1 MPNGPHIWDS
11 RSDGILA
18 LRHDNYQ
25 ENYDLQ
31 YRASV
36 LCVEIKDRLLPPKYP
51 REAGQ
56 WLLHSE
62 PKVGDLNN
70 ATFWQKNTRQ
80 ISGWSFAWP
89 SITVKGASGT
99 TGGSTG
105 GGAGTTVATRD
116 SHPSEQNNTLGI
128 IRTPP
133 TRPQSGNTVALPPTG
148 QNTNTQTQAMP
159 ESKPTS
165 VLPLNGMKA
174 DNRFSSK
181 TPQSLRDINKKL
193 WPLFPV
199 GFVGITIADVYE
211 SQQQDVFHPT
221 DPRLV
226 VAQGCDPDMGSI
238 VLGIK
243 SSTGEIDENYAAK
256 LQSAFR
262 VVKRPDGGKLPYGKY
277 PFVALNIGQSATLDS
292 IGGAIIAGKSAG
304 FLSSAYGGPLH
315 PGSAADQHKIDSADG
330 VDISSAH
337 LSLNALFLSDT
348 DQSKDGPLEFETDPF
363 PPDVGTGNKKMK
375 VHLQWDENTP
385 HNHFTGQK
393 VGKWRWWAE
402 SSFQDSPEQ
411 PCRPPPSSGLGG
423 RCDGGAES
431 DNAQMGGPTQGAGGQ
446 RVNVNQPGGW
456 ATPPPSGGMQTPPEL
471 AGGGYD
477 LGGYS
482 SIEEWRIAMGAGT
495 QLPPAGSAYGGEM
508 GTPFTEEFPP
518 PYPSTDYGGSGSPNI
533 SDQPWLVPN
542 PMGTGGYLPA
552 GSEDLSTAQ
561 MIAGETGGY
570 QVPTEMGG
578 AGRPSTSTTNEI
590 QSPSTSTVG
599 APIVPGASTTQGTST
614 DTRPPVVGRD
624 TGYTAQTPGGTTTS
638 SAGTSSPPGTGIQYT
653 HPPCSGIEYPGTASG
668 GTVSMPG
675 DVVIYDLTGSVIS
688 TNAEVPTFTTGI
700 LCSVVYKVAAPGV
713 NWACGIPDL
722 STGGVSSGY
731 SWRVKNGGLSFHYH
745 DASANKAEAVKFTPT
760 SQIAFKS
767 GTSFWGTLQ
776 HANLSDK
783 VYTFPNLTGYVAL
796 NSWTNGLITANY
808 IPYGSGGALTQSV
821 SFQYDGAG
829 LVTIGQSSTSTAQL
843 KMYNAGSPNYLILQT
858 GATAANITYTL
869 PAAAPAVNGYALT
882 STTAG
887 VMSWASVAGGVTSAQ
902 GTANQVLVNGGS
914 GAPVTGAITLTTPQD
929 IGTASQ
935 VQFGRVGIGVAPSYL
950 MHIDSDT
957 GSQAHLMIEEHDSG
971 YDSLWVVL
979 RKSRGTHA
987 SQSAVINGDK
997 PANIFCELRDSGG
1010 GWRKTGSLGWVV
1022 DGTVTSTSIPTSF
1035 YISTSDAGDTNPWT
1049 NETYRFVVTSA
1060 GKVGIGPTNSAPTAL
1075 LDVNSDIFRLRTAK
1089 TPATA
1094 GAAGN
1099 PGDICWDSGF
1109 VYVCVGAS
1117 SWKKAAIAAW

>member
-18 LRHDNYQ
+18 LRH
-25 ENYDLQ
+25 ENYEEDYMLQ
-31 YRASV
+31 HRASV
-36 LCVEIKDRLLPPKYP
+36 LCVEVKDRLLPPKYP

-70 ATFWQKNTRQ
+70 ATFWQKNTRE

-89 SITVKGASGT
+89 SITIKPSGGAAS

-105 GGAGTTVATRD
+105 GGAGTTVSSLD
-116 SHPSEQNNTLGI
+116 SHPSEQQNTLGI
-128 IRTPP
+128 IRRTVTP
-133 TRPQSGNTVALPPTG
+133 SGNTSALPPAG

-193 WPLFPV
+193 WPLFPA

-211 SQQQDVFHPT
+211 SMQQDVFHPT

-262 VVKRPDGGKLPYGKY
+262 VVKRPDGGKLPYGKF

-292 IGGAIIAGKSAG
+292 IGGAIFAGGSAG
-304 FLSSAYGGPLH
+304 FLNAAYGGPLH
-315 PGSAADQHKIDSADG
+315 PGSTSDQHKFDTSDG
-330 VDISSAH
+330 VSICSAHISS
-337 LSLNALFLSDT
+337 NALFLSPT
-348 DQSKDGPLEFETDPF
+348 DASKDGPLEFQTDPF
-363 PPDVGTGNKKMK
+363 PADVGSGNKKMA
-375 VHLQWDENTP
+375 VHLQWDQNTP
-385 HNHFTGQK
+385 HDHFTGPK
-393 VGKWRWWAE
+393 TGKWRWWAE
-402 SSFQDSPEQ
+402 SSFTDSPAQ
-411 PCRPPPSSGLGG
+411 PCRPTPPPPGPGTPTGSQPG
-423 RCDGGAES
+423 RITDIDNGAQNTGDIGASQMPGSHGGAPPP
-431 DNAQMGGPTQGAGGQ
+431 NAAGGQ
-446 RVNVNQPGGW
+446 TVNQPGGW
-456 ATPPPSGGMQTPPEL
+456 YTPQGTYPTADEINERLNPLTPGYSDP
-471 AGGGYD
+471 GVPGVPGYD
-477 LGGYS
+477 
-482 SIEEWRIAMGAGT
+482 
-495 QLPPAGSAYGGEM
+495 
-508 GTPFTEEFPP
+508 
-518 PYPSTDYGGSGSPNI
+518 PYQ
-533 SDQPWLVPN
+533 SDQPWLAPS
-542 PMGTGGYLPA
+542 PTGGYLPV
-552 GSEDLSTAQ
+552 GSEDLSDAQ

-578 AGRPSTSTTNEI
+578 AGRPTTNTTNEI

-599 APIVPGASTTQGTST
+599 NPVNPGDPVTPQGTSSE
-614 DTRPPVVGRD
+614 TRPPVVGRD

-638 SAGTSSPPGTGIQYT
+638 SAGTSSPPGRTPGYT
-653 HPPCSGIEYPGTASG
+653 NRPCAGIEYPGTAPG
-668 GTVSMPG
+668 GTVSTPG
-675 DVVIYDLTGSVIS
+675 DIVIYDLCGSVLS

-700 LCSVVYKVAAPGV
+700 LCSTVYKVAAPGV

-767 GTSFWGTLQ
+767 GTSFWGTFA
-776 HANLSDK
+776 HANLADK
-783 VYTFPNLTGYVAL
+783 VYTFPNLTNYVAL
-796 NSWTNGLITANY
+796 NSWTNGLMTPAY
-808 IPYGSGGALTQSV
+808 VPFGGGDGALTQSIQ
-821 SFQYDGAG
+821 FQFSAG
-829 LVTIGQSSTSTAQL
+829 LLTLGQSSTATGAL
-843 KMYNAGSPNYLILQT
+843 KLYNSGSPNYLTLQT
-858 GATAANITYTL
+858 GATAASITYTL
-869 PAAAPAVNGYALT
+869 PAAAPAVSGYALV
-882 STTAG
+882 STTGG
-887 VMSWASVAGGVTSAQ
+887 VMSWASVAGGVTSAT

-914 GAPVTGAITLTTPQD
+914 GTPVTGAITLTTPQS
-929 IGTASQ
+929 IGIASQ
-935 VQFGRVGIGVAPSYL
+935 VQFGRIGIGVAPSYL
-950 MHIDSDT
+950 CHIDSDT

-971 YDSLWVVL
+971 YDSVWFVM

-987 SQSAVINGDK
+987 SQSGVINGDK
-997 PANIFCELRDSGG
+997 PANIFCELLDSTG

-1099 PGDICWDSGF
+1099 QGDICWDSGF
-1109 VYVCVGAS
+1109 IYVCVAGS
-1117 SWKKAAIAAW
+1117 TWRRGTLAAW